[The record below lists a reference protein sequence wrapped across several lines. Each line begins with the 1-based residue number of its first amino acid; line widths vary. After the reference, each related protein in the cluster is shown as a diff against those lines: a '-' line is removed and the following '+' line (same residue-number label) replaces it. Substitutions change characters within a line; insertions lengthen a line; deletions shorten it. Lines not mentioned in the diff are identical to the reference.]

1 MKPAV
6 RELRTQEE
14 VASWLAAGLA
24 LRRVVTDDDDQL
36 IASAIAAC
44 ANELSSL
51 PPPGMIADVA
61 VLLGGARMALST
73 PVQSGDAD
81 LRAAVRAY
89 DDDVLAR
96 LVTNARFD
104 DVLAAYAHLAPGDRA
119 TATALVVGAI
129 CERAGFTGAAVSPAA
144 LRRALARPRQ
154 ERDAAGRAELVGG
167 TSAQRLAEAY
177 DRLARSARQARS
189 LVDEHEVF
197 ALDHLDVLRDLGG
210 RMTAEHIAAAATA
223 LAARLPRRLP
233 AKRQHRGAR
242 ETLLADESLYPAGGF
257 TSITPGGSNA
267 SIENLVS
274 SELVYMEDGP
284 EPDVF
289 TLRYVEGELLYY
301 TRDDSVFRRQRQVI
315 GIALCGDLEAARVK
329 DRDLPWQR
337 LILCFGL
344 LVAAVRWLTGQ
355 LGDQALTIRIAFPPH
370 RLVEERAIVALL
382 MHGEIQRG
390 IVILEETPW
399 QDLVAATAAVAST
412 AVSDVIVMSTGSAP
426 EFPTGLRA
434 LHLCLARAAP
444 TATPV
449 GMLPAQPSP
458 DAWSE
463 WCEVTEDLL
472 RWLV

>member
-6 RELRTQEE
+6 RELRTQAD

-24 LRRVVTDDDDQL
+24 LRRVVTEDDDQL

-61 VLLGGARMALST
+61 VLLGGARLPLST
-73 PVQSGDAD
+73 PVQSRDD
-81 LRAAVRAY
+81 NLRAAVRAY

-119 TATALVVGAI
+119 TAIALVVGAI
-129 CERAGFTGAAVSPAA
+129 CERASFAGASVSPAA
-144 LRRALARPRQ
+144 LRRALARPRE
-154 ERDAAGRAELVGG
+154 ERDAAGRTELLGG
-167 TSAQRLAEAY
+167 TTAERLADAY
-177 DRLARSARQARS
+177 DRLARSARQARA
-189 LVDEHEVF
+189 LVDDHEVF
-197 ALDHLDVLRDLGG
+197 ALDHLNVLRDLGG
-210 RMTAEHIAAAATA
+210 RMTADHIAAAATA
-223 LAARLPRRLP
+223 LEAKLPRRLP
-233 AKRQHRGAR
+233 ANRQNRGAR
-242 ETLLADESLYPAGGF
+242 DTQLADESLYPAGGF
-257 TSITPGGSNA
+257 TAITPGGSNA
-267 SIENLVS
+267 NIENLVS

-284 EPDVF
+284 ETDVF

-301 TRDDSVFRRQRQVI
+301 TRDDSVFRRHRQVI
-315 GIALCGDLEAARVK
+315 GIALGADLEDARVK

-344 LVAAVRWLTGQ
+344 LVAAVRWLTEQ
-355 LGDQALTIRIAFPPH
+355 LGDQALTIRVAFPPQ
-370 RLVEERAIVALL
+370 LLEEERAIVALL
-382 MHGEIQRG
+382 LEGEIQRG

-399 QDLVAATAAVAST
+399 QDLIAATAAAGST
-412 AVSDVIVMSTGSAP
+412 SISDVIVVSMGPAP
-426 EFPTGLRA
+426 EIPKGLRA
-434 LHLCLARAAP
+434 LHINLSGPAP
-444 TATPV
+444 TAAQV
-449 GMLPAQPSP
+449 GTSPAEPSP
-458 DAWSE
+458 DSWNE